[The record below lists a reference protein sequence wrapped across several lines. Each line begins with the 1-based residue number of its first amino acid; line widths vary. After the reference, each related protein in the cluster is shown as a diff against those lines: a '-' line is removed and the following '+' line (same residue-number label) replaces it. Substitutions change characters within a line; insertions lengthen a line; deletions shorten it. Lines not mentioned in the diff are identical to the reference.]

1 MANLSFIQKQ
11 LIENVFGMGSG
22 YFLDFNNREFEEYMK
37 DVVNYSVSEKYPGVS
52 KAKKFRAFCGDEDDR
67 FVGKAIIIAINYM
80 KEKGLDN
87 GKENDVEKLYELG
100 KRLLGKEETIMRSKT
115 KSVIKKEKSE
125 PNIDYDEIINK
136 LFEIEKEKTT
146 QLKGYALEKFITWLF
161 SIFELEPRASYKTD
175 KDQIDGSFLL
185 GDSTII
191 LEAKHRS
198 KIIDKTDLVLFQD
211 KVSHK
216 SIQTKG
222 LFLSY
227 SEVSDTAIDYFLN
240 HSSRITIM
248 YTSEIFQMCWHKADL
263 KKILRAKFRHLDET
277 GCIWCPI
284 TDYEKMK

>member
-1 MANLSFIQKQ
+1 
-11 LIENVFGMGSG
+11 
-22 YFLDFNNREFEEYMK
+22 
-37 DVVNYSVSEKYPGVS
+37 
-52 KAKKFRAFCGDEDDR
+52 
-67 FVGKAIIIAINYM
+67 M